1 MNESASSAC
10 LVFTD
15 LDGSLLDHHT
25 YSYRDAQPL
34 LQRLARLRIPVIPS
48 TSKTRAEIVQLREEL
63 GNDHPFIV
71 ENGAAVFIPVNYFPR
86 PPAGVRECDGF
97 WVREFSAPRAD
108 WLRVLESL
116 RAEFPDDFDHFYR
129 AGVAGIMRMTGLPRA
144 LAVEANRRE
153 YSEPVK
159 WLGGEDAREAFL
171 ARLQEAGASV
181 LQGGRFLAVSGDC
194 DKGRALC
201 WLRDLYRQCGG
212 GAHDLAIGDSG
223 NDVAMLEAAGTALLV
238 RSPVHDFPS
247 LQRPEGVWKSNG
259 YGPSGWAEGVARWL
273 EESGCGRAV
282 EDK

>member
-1 MNESASSAC
+1 MNASASSAC

-25 YSYRDAQPL
+25 YSYRDAQSL
-34 LQRLARLRIPVIPS
+34 LQRLDRLGIPVIPT

-63 GNDHPFIV
+63 GNGHPFIV
-71 ENGAAVFIPVNYFPR
+71 ENGAAVFIPVGYFPQA
-86 PPAGVRECDGF
+86 PAGVREADGF

-108 WLRVLESL
+108 WLRVLDTL
-116 RAEFPDDFDHFYR
+116 RGDFPGDFDHFYR

-144 LAVEANRRE
+144 LAIEANRRE

-159 WLGGEDAREAFL
+159 WLGSDEAREAFL
-171 ARLQEAGASV
+171 ARLAGAGATV

-201 WLRDLYRQCGG
+201 WLRDIYRQHGG
-212 GAHDLAIGDSG
+212 GAQDLAIGDSG

-238 RSPVHDFPS
+238 RSPVHDFPV
-247 LQRPEGVWKSNG
+247 LERAQGVMKSSG
-259 YGPSGWAEGVARWL
+259 YGPAGWAEGVARWL
-273 EESGCGRAV
+273 EVSGCARARP
-282 EDK
+282 